1 MEHYMSRLERD
12 EIRRRLEEA
21 RDFDE
26 VFRLVKRVVRERM
39 GMNRAGL
46 MLALADIPSEV
57 LAYHVV
63 GTNLIVINRIL
74 YEQVRSQSRD
84 RTLVNSYLF
93 VVLLHEYLHSLGVTD
108 EIRVRALT
116 ARLTQDSLGSDH
128 LAYTLSSKPIQTVLP
143 QLLNVRPM
151 TSSDR
156 VELVKEFDRESVT
169 YIF

>member
-1 MEHYMSRLERD
+1 MSRLERD